1 MNKKVFVSLLVAIA
15 GMGLGNASQERP
27 NSVRD
32 TQDQLSA
39 TVGSNV
45 PLKKI
50 KREFR

>member
-15 GMGLGNASQERP
+15 GMGLGNASKDRS
-27 NSVRD
+27 NLARD
-32 TQDQLSA
+32 TRDQLSA